1 MLIWYNLWFFF
12 FEWQY
17 NLWLLIAY
25 IMIGMIRFTESAT
38 YFIRDSI
45 WSSYNFRKFKYSR
58 EEQQLIKYIYP
69 LSFNC
74 IIIFKFNFITLIFFF
89 FIFFHIIISS
99 IFFVGPHAVLSN
111 SGSHQMIYVF
121 HGFGIP
127 NLDWLIKLHGDCYL
141 HYLFIVFKHFHL
153 LPINYVFF
161 F

>member
-1 MLIWYNLWFFF
+1 
-12 FEWQY
+12 
-17 NLWLLIAY
+17 
-25 IMIGMIRFTESAT
+25 MIGLIRFTESAT
-38 YFIRDSI
+38 YLIRDSI

-111 SGSHQMIYVF
+111 SGSHQIIYVF

-127 NLDWLIKLHGDCYL
+127 NLDWLINFMEIVI
-141 HYLFIVFKHFHL
+141 FIIFSLSSSIFTYYYQLIMFFLVFIATIIFT
-153 LPINYVFF
+153 IN
-161 F
+161 